1 MRTLQQ
7 PHFNR
12 LLLQCSAVVLFF
24 GSFCGALA
32 LAPTKQ
38 QPASPKTS
46 VTSSPSALYWSR
58 TSGTPSMEPGLT
70 GQVDICIC
78 PEVYR
83 QAPPQRF
90 DVIVF
95 RAPDEDANYVKRV
108 IGLPGDLVVIYY
120 GKVAV
125 ISDGEGTVLEEPYLG
140 ELARDHTFMPGHPP
154 DIASSTRVPA
164 GHLFVLGDNR
174 PNSRDSRDFGPIPVT
189 SIIGKVVYPTL

>member
-1 MRTLQQ
+1 
-7 PHFNR
+7 
-12 LLLQCSAVVLFF
+12 
-24 GSFCGALA
+24 
-32 LAPTKQ
+32 
-38 QPASPKTS
+38 
-46 VTSSPSALYWSR
+46 
-58 TSGTPSMEPGLT
+58 MEPGLT

-83 QAPPQRF
+83 QATPQRF

-140 ELARDHTFMPGHPP
+140 ALARERTFVPGHPP
-154 DIASSTRVPA
+154 HVPSTTRVPS
-164 GHLFVLGDNR
+164 GQVFVLGDNR